1 MRLMTALTSILLL
14 TSCIYDAPGDR
25 FYRTLW
31 TSSEATFYTAGTNDG
46 TDIGTDIVT
55 EVSTA
60 GDTDSDTDI
69 ATEASTAGSTDIG
82 TDIATEV
89 STAGSTDIGT
99 AAGITPHGLTLE
111 FLCGG
116 SVCVYSTGAVGS
128 YGTYDTHGTT
138 AYFTDLRLTYHNNG
152 TPTVIIIEEAHR
164 TDDLLLISWHYSG
177 SATSYSTRMVRKSSY
192 D

>member
-46 TDIGTDIVT
+46 TDIGTDIAI

-60 GDTDSDTDI
+60 C
-69 ATEASTAGSTDIG
+69 STN
-82 TDIATEV
+82 
-89 STAGSTDIGT
+89 IGT

-116 SVCVYSTGAVGS
+116 SVCVYATGAVGS

-138 AYFTDLRLTYHNNG
+138 AYFTDLRLTYHNDG

>member
-31 TSSEATFYTAGTNDG
+31 TSSEATFYTAGTND
-46 TDIGTDIVT
+46 
-55 EVSTA
+55 A
-60 GDTDSDTDI
+60 
-69 ATEASTAGSTDIG
+69 TDIG

>member
-31 TSSEATFYTAGTNDG
+31 TSSEATFYTAGTNN
-46 TDIGTDIVT
+46 
-55 EVSTA
+55 A
-60 GDTDSDTDI
+60 
-69 ATEASTAGSTDIG
+69 TDIG

-89 STAGSTDIGT
+89 STAGDTDIGT

-116 SVCVYSTGAVGS
+116 SVCVYATGAVGS

-138 AYFTDLRLTYHNNG
+138 AYFTDLRLTYHNND

-164 TDDLLLISWHYSG
+164 TDDLLLISWHYAG

>member
-31 TSSEATFYTAGTNDG
+31 TSSEATFYTAGTND
-46 TDIGTDIVT
+46 
-55 EVSTA
+55 A
-60 GDTDSDTDI
+60 
-69 ATEASTAGSTDIG
+69 TDIG

-89 STAGSTDIGT
+89 STAGDTDIST
-99 AAGITPHGLTLE
+99 AAGITPHRLTLE

-116 SVCVYSTGAVGS
+116 SVSVYATGAVGS

-138 AYFTDLRLTYHNNG
+138 AYFTDLRLTYHNDG

-177 SATSYSTRMVRKSSY
+177 SATSHSTRMVRKSSY

>member
-31 TSSEATFYTAGTNDG
+31 TSSEATFYTADTND
-46 TDIGTDIVT
+46 
-55 EVSTA
+55 A
-60 GDTDSDTDI
+60 
-69 ATEASTAGSTDIG
+69 TDIG

-89 STAGSTDIGT
+89 STAGDTDFGT
-99 AAGITPHGLTLE
+99 AAGITPHRLTLE

-116 SVCVYSTGAVGS
+116 SVCVYATGAVGS

-164 TDDLLLISWHYSG
+164 TDDLLLISWHYAG

>member
-60 GDTDSDTDI
+60 GDTDSDT
-69 ATEASTAGSTDIG
+69 
-82 TDIATEV
+82 
-89 STAGSTDIGT
+89 
-99 AAGITPHGLTLE
+99 AADITPHGLTLE

-116 SVCVYSTGAVGS
+116 SVCVYATGAVGS

-138 AYFTDLRLTYHNNG
+138 AYFTDLRLTYHNDG

>member
-31 TSSEATFYTAGTNDG
+31 TSSEATFYTAVTNDA

-60 GDTDSDTDI
+60 GDTD
-69 ATEASTAGSTDIG
+69 
-82 TDIATEV
+82 
-89 STAGSTDIGT
+89 IGT
-99 AAGITPHGLTLE
+99 AADITPHRFTLE

-116 SVCVYSTGAVGS
+116 SVCVYATGAVGS

-177 SATSYSTRMVRKSSY
+177 SAISYSTRMVRKSSY

>member
-46 TDIGTDIVT
+46 
-55 EVSTA
+55 
-60 GDTDSDTDI
+60 
-69 ATEASTAGSTDIG
+69 
-82 TDIATEV
+82 
-89 STAGSTDIGT
+89 TDIGT

-164 TDDLLLISWHYSG
+164 TDDLLLISWHYSD

>member
-1 MRLMTALTSILLL
+1 MTALTSILLL

-31 TSSEATFYTAGTNDG
+31 TSSEATFYTAGTNDA
-46 TDIGTDIVT
+46 TEIG
-55 EVSTA
+55 
-60 GDTDSDTDI
+60 TDI
-69 ATEASTAGSTDIG
+69 ATEASTAGSTN
-82 TDIATEV
+82 
-89 STAGSTDIGT
+89 IGT
-99 AAGITPHGLTLE
+99 AAGITPHGITLE

>member
-31 TSSEATFYTAGTNDG
+31 TSSEATFYTAGTND
-46 TDIGTDIVT
+46 
-55 EVSTA
+55 A
-60 GDTDSDTDI
+60 
-69 ATEASTAGSTDIG
+69 TDIG

-89 STAGSTDIGT
+89 STAGDTDIGT
-99 AAGITPHGLTLE
+99 AAGITPHGITLE

>member
-31 TSSEATFYTAGTNDG
+31 TSSEATFYTAVTNDA

-60 GDTDSDTDI
+60 GDTD
-69 ATEASTAGSTDIG
+69 
-82 TDIATEV
+82 
-89 STAGSTDIGT
+89 IGT
-99 AAGITPHGLTLE
+99 AADITPHRLTLE

-116 SVCVYSTGAVGS
+116 SVCVYATGAVGS

>member
-31 TSSEATFYTAGTNDG
+31 TSSEATFYTAGTND
-46 TDIGTDIVT
+46 
-55 EVSTA
+55 A
-60 GDTDSDTDI
+60 
-69 ATEASTAGSTDIG
+69 TDIG

-89 STAGSTDIGT
+89 STAGDTDIGT
-99 AAGITPHGLTLE
+99 AAGITPHRLTLE

-116 SVCVYSTGAVGS
+116 SVCVYATGAVGS

-138 AYFTDLRLTYHNNG
+138 AYFTDLRLTYHNND

>member
-46 TDIGTDIVT
+46 TDIITDIAAYVD
-55 EVSTA
+55 TA
-60 GDTDSDTDI
+60 GDTGSDTDI
-69 ATEASTAGSTDIG
+69 ATEASTACSTNIG

-89 STAGSTDIGT
+89 STASSTDIGT

-164 TDDLLLISWHYSG
+164 TDDLLLISWHYSD

>member
-31 TSSEATFYTAGTNDG
+31 TSSEATFYTAVTND
-46 TDIGTDIVT
+46 
-55 EVSTA
+55 A
-60 GDTDSDTDI
+60 
-69 ATEASTAGSTDIG
+69 TDIG

-99 AAGITPHGLTLE
+99 AAGITPHRLTLE

-116 SVCVYSTGAVGS
+116 SVCVYATGAVGS

-164 TDDLLLISWHYSG
+164 TDNLLLISWHYSG

>member
-1 MRLMTALTSILLL
+1 MTALTSILLL

-31 TSSEATFYTAGTNDG
+31 TSSEATFYTAGTND
-46 TDIGTDIVT
+46 
-55 EVSTA
+55 A
-60 GDTDSDTDI
+60 
-69 ATEASTAGSTDIG
+69 TDIG

-89 STAGSTDIGT
+89 STAGDTDIGT

-116 SVCVYSTGAVGS
+116 SVCVYATGAVGS

-138 AYFTDLRLTYHNNG
+138 AYFTDLRLTYHNND

>member
-31 TSSEATFYTAGTNDG
+31 TSSEATFYTAGTND
-46 TDIGTDIVT
+46 
-55 EVSTA
+55 A
-60 GDTDSDTDI
+60 
-69 ATEASTAGSTDIG
+69 TDIG

-89 STAGSTDIGT
+89 STAGDTDIST
-99 AAGITPHGLTLE
+99 AAGITPHRLTLE

-116 SVCVYSTGAVGS
+116 SVSVYATGAVGS

-138 AYFTDLRLTYHNNG
+138 AYFTDLRLTYHNND

>member
-31 TSSEATFYTAGTNDG
+31 TSSEATFNTAGTND
-46 TDIGTDIVT
+46 
-55 EVSTA
+55 A
-60 GDTDSDTDI
+60 
-69 ATEASTAGSTDIG
+69 TDIG

-89 STAGSTDIGT
+89 STAGDTDIGT
-99 AAGITPHGLTLE
+99 AADITPHRLTLE

-116 SVCVYSTGAVGS
+116 SVRVYATGAVGS

>member
-31 TSSEATFYTAGTNDG
+31 TSSEATFYTAGTNDA
-46 TDIGTDIVT
+46 TEIG
-55 EVSTA
+55 
-60 GDTDSDTDI
+60 TDI
-69 ATEASTAGSTDIG
+69 ATEASTAGSTN
-82 TDIATEV
+82 
-89 STAGSTDIGT
+89 IGT
-99 AAGITPHGLTLE
+99 AAGITPHGITLE

>member
-31 TSSEATFYTAGTNDG
+31 TSSEATFYTAGTNDA

-60 GDTDSDTDI
+60 GDTD
-69 ATEASTAGSTDIG
+69 
-82 TDIATEV
+82 
-89 STAGSTDIGT
+89 IGT
-99 AAGITPHGLTLE
+99 AAGITPHRLTLE

-116 SVCVYSTGAVGS
+116 SVCVYATGAVGS

>member
-31 TSSEATFYTAGTNDG
+31 TSSEATFYTAGTNN
-46 TDIGTDIVT
+46 
-55 EVSTA
+55 A
-60 GDTDSDTDI
+60 
-69 ATEASTAGSTDIG
+69 TDIG

-89 STAGSTDIGT
+89 STAGDTGSDTDIATEASTACSTNIGT

-116 SVCVYSTGAVGS
+116 SVCVYATGAVGS

-138 AYFTDLRLTYHNNG
+138 AYFTDLRLTYHNDG

>member
-31 TSSEATFYTAGTNDG
+31 TSSEATFYTAGTNN
-46 TDIGTDIVT
+46 
-55 EVSTA
+55 A
-60 GDTDSDTDI
+60 
-69 ATEASTAGSTDIG
+69 TDIG

-89 STAGSTDIGT
+89 STAGDTDIGT
-99 AAGITPHGLTLE
+99 AAGITPHRLTLE

-116 SVCVYSTGAVGS
+116 SVCVYATGAVGS
-128 YGTYDTHGTT
+128 YGAYDTHGTT

>member
-31 TSSEATFYTAGTNDG
+31 TSSEATFYTAGTND
-46 TDIGTDIVT
+46 
-55 EVSTA
+55 A
-60 GDTDSDTDI
+60 
-69 ATEASTAGSTDIG
+69 TDIG

-89 STAGSTDIGT
+89 STAGDTDIGT

-116 SVCVYSTGAVGS
+116 SVCVYATGAVGS

-138 AYFTDLRLTYHNNG
+138 AYFTDLRLTYHNND

>member
-1 MRLMTALTSILLL
+1 MARWVKILI
-14 TSCIYDAPGDR
+14 C
-25 FYRTLW
+25 
-31 TSSEATFYTAGTNDG
+31 
-46 TDIGTDIVT
+46 
-55 EVSTA
+55 
-60 GDTDSDTDI
+60 
-69 ATEASTAGSTDIG
+69 
-82 TDIATEV
+82 
-89 STAGSTDIGT
+89 
-99 AAGITPHGLTLE
+99 AAFSFIFVFMSTPHGLTLE

-116 SVCVYSTGAVGS
+116 SVCVYATGAVGS

-138 AYFTDLRLTYHNNG
+138 AYFTDLRLTYHNND